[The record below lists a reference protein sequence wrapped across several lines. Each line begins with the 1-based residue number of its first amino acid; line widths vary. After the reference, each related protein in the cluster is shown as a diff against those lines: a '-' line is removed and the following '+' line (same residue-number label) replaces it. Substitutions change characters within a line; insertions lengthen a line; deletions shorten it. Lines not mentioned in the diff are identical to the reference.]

1 MGLFGK
7 RAGGKAGN
15 RNGELTKKAEEG
27 PYDFLPYPYESG
39 LYIYR
44 IDLETLERLKRG
56 EPEDSSSYY
65 GHGFFEFGPRMNEF
79 PLFNF
84 SEGKA
89 TKEKLIEGNFT
100 TVNRRFLSDKKLAEL
115 PAQALAAARRDFS
128 FGTELED
135 VRKWENYEREYDDI
149 AETDFLIAVAV
160 VYTAALAS
168 ARSDWA
174 RGELRSVMRR
184 LMAYEGERRPW
195 KAYAV
200 PSNRVEVPC
209 REHQHLKERCY
220 YDHSKGEW
228 VKYDAPREL
237 PDYDY
242 SLPPVE
248 CTEFCGEVV
257 ALIIEKRGALIT
269 LDPPALTQD
278 AVAHNAEAR
287 FIVAAAKAMGFGSYT
302 GDPQAPF
309 EVDIFRNAYS
319 DEDLVKKFRVALE
332 GENGFIISG
341 GPRAIV
347 HRNFRDPRM
356 LQCPGWKETIKILEE
371 GTTGNLFFF
380 EESTASATL
389 YASME
394 HFPAEKYR
402 SSYSEPYDKVVFR
415 RAVYDKPTRSFVHVE
430 VRERISA
437 EALETMDGIVYAEVY
452 KYRKVLKG
460 PLAPPL
466 SKSVLNP
473 EVHSKLYPP
482 AELKSH
488 VEVVV
493 TRDGA
498 PDEVYW
504 EADVPI
510 EVEIKEPKITSQD
523 RANMRRVY
531 KGKDCRYEDLGYFWQ
546 QPVTKIRFST
556 HGSEKLEKLRAWMKS
571 HPILV
576 YQEFP
581 PGVDALKTCDIY
593 FPELRFGELAR
604 KKVLSEEAVVDA
616 YRERAALRDF
626 AEGVFRGSR
635 GPDDVE
641 EMRSIYDRILAA
653 DAVAEKAVAGWKAT
667 AAAAVERG
675 GEDAE
680 EVARIEAAEEDV
692 YRNFP
697 EL

>member
-1 MGLFGK
+1 MGLFGN
-7 RAGGKAGN
+7 RARSKGG
-15 RNGELTKKAEEG
+15 EPEKKAEEHA
-27 PYDFLPYPYESG
+27 YDRIPYPYEKG
-39 LYIYR
+39 MYIR
-44 IDLETLERLKRG
+44 RDDLEELERLKKG
-56 EPEDSSSYY
+56 EPWVGKVATY
-65 GHGFFEFGPRMNEF
+65 FGPEGYNEF
-79 PLFNF
+79 
-84 SEGKA
+84 
-89 TKEKLIEGNFT
+89 KLYNASDQFIEPCAE
-100 TVNRRFLSDKKLAEL
+100 RRFLSDKKFAEL
-115 PAQALAAARRDFS
+115 PAQALAAARKNFS

-135 VRKWENYEREYDDI
+135 VRKWEDYEKEYEYI
-149 AETDFLIAVAV
+149 AKTDFLIAAAV

-174 RGELRSVMRR
+174 RDELRSVMRR
-184 LMAYEGERRPW
+184 LMAFQWANNELDW
-195 KAYAV
+195 KIYGV
-200 PSNRVEVPC
+200 SGYDSRVEVAC
-209 REHQHLKERCY
+209 REHEHLKEFGH
-220 YDHSKGEW
+220 YDHGKGEW
-228 VKYDAPREL
+228 VAYDVPRNL
-237 PDYDY
+237 RDYNY
-242 SLPPVE
+242 NLPPVE
-248 CTEFCGEVV
+248 RKEKYTQVV
-257 ALIIEKRGALIT
+257 AIVIERRGALIT
-269 LDPPALTQD
+269 LDPPVLTQD
-278 AVAHNAEAR
+278 AVVHDAEAR

-319 DEDLVKKFRVALE
+319 DEDLVKKFKVALE
-332 GENGFIISG
+332 GEAGPLISG
-341 GPRAIV
+341 GPCAIV

-356 LQCPGWKETIKILEE
+356 LQCPSRRETIKILDE
-371 GTTGNLFFF
+371 GTTGNRFFF

-394 HFPAEKYR
+394 HFPADKYR
-402 SSYSEPYDKVVFR
+402 SRYSEPYDKVVFR

-437 EALETMDGIVYAEVY
+437 EALETMDGIVYAETY

-510 EVEIKEPKITSQD
+510 EVEIKEPKITSKD

-546 QPVTKIRFST
+546 QPVTKISFST
-556 HGSEKLEKLRAWMKS
+556 STSEKLEKLRAWMKS
-571 HPILV
+571 HPLIV

>member
-1 MGLFGK
+1 MGLFGN
-7 RAGGKAGN
+7 RARGRGV
-15 RNGELTKKAEEG
+15 EPEKKAEEQ
-27 PYDFLPYPYESG
+27 PYDRIPYPYEKG
-39 LYIYR
+39 MYIR
-44 IDLETLERLKRG
+44 RDDLEELERLKKG
-56 EPEDSSSYY
+56 EPWV
-65 GHGFFEFGPRMNEF
+65 GKIATLFGPEGYNEF
-79 PLFNF
+79 
-84 SEGKA
+84 
-89 TKEKLIEGNFT
+89 KLYNAPDQFIEPCAE
-100 TVNRRFLSDKKLAEL
+100 RRFLSDKKFAEL
-115 PAQALAAARRDFS
+115 PAQALAAARKNFS

-135 VRKWENYEREYDDI
+135 VRKWEDYEKEYEYI
-149 AETDFLIAVAV
+149 AKTDFLIAAAV

-174 RGELRSVMRR
+174 RDELRSVMRR
-184 LMAYEGERRPW
+184 LMAFQWAKWANNELDW
-195 KAYAV
+195 KIYGV
-200 PSNRVEVPC
+200 SGYDSRVEVAC
-209 REHQHLKERCY
+209 REHEHLKEFGH
-220 YDHSKGEW
+220 YDRDKGEW
-228 VKYDAPREL
+228 VAYDVPRNL
-237 PDYDY
+237 SDYNY
-242 SLPPVE
+242 NLPPVE
-248 CTEFCGEVV
+248 RKEEYTQVV
-257 ALIIEKRGALIT
+257 ALVIERRGALIT

-278 AVAHNAEAR
+278 AVVHDAEAR

-319 DEDLVKKFRVALE
+319 DEDLVKKFKVALE
-332 GENGFIISG
+332 GEAGPLISG
-341 GPRAIV
+341 GPCAIV

-356 LQCPGWKETIKILEE
+356 LQCPSWDETRKILKE

-380 EESTASATL
+380 EESTVSVSL

-394 HFPAEKYR
+394 RFPADKYR
-402 SSYSEPYDKVVFR
+402 SRYSEPYDKVVFR

-437 EALETMDGIVYAEVY
+437 EALETMDGIVYAEAY
-452 KYRKVLKG
+452 KYRKVVKG

-510 EVEIKEPKITSQD
+510 EVEIKEPKLTRED
-523 RANMRRVY
+523 RAHIRNVY
-531 KGKDCRYEDLGYFWQ
+531 KGKECPHPPLEF
-546 QPVTKIRFST
+546 VTTKIEKEPHTKISFST
-556 HGSEKLEKLRAWMKS
+556 STSEKLEKLKAWMRS

-581 PGVDALKTCDIY
+581 PGVDALKTCDAY

>member
-1 MGLFGK
+1 MGLFGN
-7 RAGGKAGN
+7 RARSKGGEPA
-15 RNGELTKKAEEG
+15 KKAEERS
-27 PYDFLPYPYESG
+27 YDLVPYPYESG
-39 LYIYR
+39 MYIR
-44 IDLETLERLKRG
+44 RRDLEELERLKKG
-56 EPEDSSSYY
+56 EPLVYSYDENFVY
-65 GHGFFEFGPRMNEF
+65 FGPELYIEFGLYNSPDRTLD
-79 PLFNF
+79 PCA
-84 SEGKA
+84 K
-89 TKEKLIEGNFT
+89 
-100 TVNRRFLSDKKLAEL
+100 RRFLSDKKLAEL
-115 PAQALAAARRDFS
+115 PAQALAAARKNFS

-135 VRKWENYEREYDDI
+135 VRKWEKYEREYEYI
-149 AETDFLIAVAV
+149 AETDFLIAAAV

-184 LMAYEGERRPW
+184 LMAFQGREYNDW
-195 KAYAV
+195 KTYAV
-200 PSNRVEVPC
+200 SHISSSVEVAC
-209 REHQHLKERCY
+209 REHEHLKEFGH
-220 YDHSKGEW
+220 YDHGKGEW
-228 VKYDAPREL
+228 VAYDVPRDL
-237 PDYDY
+237 PDYNYDC
-242 SLPPVE
+242 PPVE
-248 CTEFCGEVV
+248 CKKNYMEVV
-257 ALIIEKRGALIT
+257 AIVIERRGALIT

-278 AVAHNAEAR
+278 AVVHDAEAR

-319 DEDLVKKFRVALE
+319 DEDLVKKFKVALE
-332 GENGFIISG
+332 GEAGPLISG
-341 GPRAIV
+341 GPCAIV

-356 LQCPGWKETIKILEE
+356 LQCPSWREAIKILDE
-371 GTTGNLFFF
+371 GTTGNRFFF

-437 EALETMDGIVYAEVY
+437 EALETMDGIVYAETY

-546 QPVTKIRFST
+546 QPVTKISFST
-556 HGSEKLEKLRAWMKS
+556 YGIEKLREWIES

>member
-1 MGLFGK
+1 MGLFGN
-7 RAGGKAGN
+7 RARG
-15 RNGELTKKAEEG
+15 RNVEPEKKVKEQ
-27 PYDFLPYPYESG
+27 PYDIIPYPYESG
-39 LYIYR
+39 MYIQR
-44 IDLETLERLKRG
+44 CDLEELERLKKG
-56 EPEDSSSYY
+56 EPWV
-65 GHGFFEFGPRMNEF
+65 GKIATLFGPERYNEF
-79 PLFNF
+79 
-84 SEGKA
+84 
-89 TKEKLIEGNFT
+89 KLYNAPDQFIAPCAE
-100 TVNRRFLSDKKLAEL
+100 RRFLSDKKLAEL
-115 PAQALAAARRDFS
+115 PAQALAAARRNFS

-135 VRKWENYEREYDDI
+135 VRKWEDYEKEYEYI
-149 AETDFLIAVAV
+149 AKTDFLIAAAV

-174 RGELRSVMRR
+174 RDELRSVMRR
-184 LMAYEGERRPW
+184 LMAFQWANNELDW
-195 KAYAV
+195 KIYGV
-200 PSNRVEVPC
+200 SGYDSEVEVTC
-209 REHQHLKERCY
+209 REHEHLKEFGH
-220 YDHSKGEW
+220 YDHGKGEW
-228 VKYDAPREL
+228 VAYDVPRNL
-237 PDYDY
+237 PGYDY
-242 SLPPVE
+242 NLPPVE
-248 CTEFCGEVV
+248 RKEKYTQVV
-257 ALIIEKRGALIT
+257 AIVIERRGALIT

-278 AVAHNAEAR
+278 AVTHDAEAR

-319 DEDLVKKFRVALE
+319 DEDLVKKFKVALE
-332 GENGFIISG
+332 GEAGPLISG
-341 GPRAIV
+341 GPCAIV

-356 LQCPGWKETIKILEE
+356 LQCPGWDETIKILDE

-380 EESTASATL
+380 EKSTASATL

-402 SSYSEPYDKVVFR
+402 SRYSEPYDKVVFR

-437 EALETMDGIVYAEVY
+437 EALETMDGIVYAETY

-510 EVEIKEPKITSQD
+510 EVEITEPKITSQD

-546 QPVTKIRFST
+546 QPVTKISFST
-556 HGSEKLEKLRAWMKS
+556 NTSEKLEKLDAWMHS
-571 HPILV
+571 HPLIV

>member
-7 RAGGKAGN
+7 RAKN
-15 RNGELTKKAEEG
+15 RDEKPTKKAWD
-27 PYDFLPYPYESG
+27 YNIQHVPYPYESG
-39 LYIYR
+39 MYIR
-44 IDLETLERLKRG
+44 RCDLEELERLKKG
-56 EPEDSSSYY
+56 EPRVYINATY
-65 GHGFFEFGPRMNEF
+65 FGPEGDNEF
-79 PLFNF
+79 NLYNAPDQFIDPCA
-84 SEGKA
+84 E
-89 TKEKLIEGNFT
+89 
-100 TVNRRFLSDKKLAEL
+100 RRFLSDKKLAEL
-115 PAQALAAARRDFS
+115 PAQALAAARKNFS

-135 VRKWENYEREYDDI
+135 VRKWEDYEKEYDYI
-149 AETDFLIAVAV
+149 AKTDFLIAAAV

-174 RGELRSVMRR
+174 RDELRSVMRR
-184 LMAYEGERRPW
+184 LIAFQWAKWANNELDW
-195 KAYAV
+195 KIYGV
-200 PSNRVEVPC
+200 SGYDSRVEVAC
-209 REHQHLKERCY
+209 REHEHLKESGH
-220 YDHSKGEW
+220 YDHGKGEW
-228 VKYDAPREL
+228 VAYDVPRDL
-237 PDYDY
+237 PGYDY
-242 SLPPVE
+242 NLPPVE
-248 CTEFCGEVV
+248 RKEKYTQVV
-257 ALIIEKRGALIT
+257 AIVIERRGALIT
-269 LDPPALTQD
+269 LDPPVLTQD
-278 AVAHNAEAR
+278 AVVHDAEAR

-319 DEDLVKKFRVALE
+319 DEDLVKKFKVALE
-332 GENGFIISG
+332 GEAGPLISG
-341 GPRAIV
+341 GPCAIV

-356 LQCPGWKETIKILEE
+356 LQCPSRRETIKILDE
-371 GTTGNLFFF
+371 GTTGNRFFF

-394 HFPAEKYR
+394 RFPADKYR
-402 SSYSEPYDKVVFR
+402 SRYSEPYDKVVFR

-437 EALETMDGIVYAEVY
+437 EALETMDGIVYAETY
-452 KYRKVLKG
+452 KYRKVVKG

-504 EADVPI
+504 EVDVPI
-510 EVEIKEPKITSQD
+510 EVEITEPKLTRED
-523 RANMRRVY
+523 RAHIRNVY
-531 KGKDCRYEDLGYFWQ
+531 KGKECPHPPLEFVTTKIEKE
-546 QPVTKIRFST
+546 PHTKIRFST
-556 HGSEKLEKLRAWMKS
+556 VGSEKLEKLRAWMKS
-571 HPILV
+571 HPLIV

-604 KKVLSEEAVVDA
+604 EKVLSEEAVVDA

>member
-7 RAGGKAGN
+7 RAKN
-15 RNGELTKKAEEG
+15 RDEKPTKKAWD
-27 PYDFLPYPYESG
+27 YNIQHVPYPYESG
-39 LYIYR
+39 MYIR
-44 IDLETLERLKRG
+44 RCDLEELERLKKG
-56 EPEDSSSYY
+56 EPRVYINATY
-65 GHGFFEFGPRMNEF
+65 FGPEGDNEF
-79 PLFNF
+79 NLYNAPDQFIAPCA
-84 SEGKA
+84 E
-89 TKEKLIEGNFT
+89 
-100 TVNRRFLSDKKLAEL
+100 RRFLSDKKLAEL
-115 PAQALAAARRDFS
+115 PAQALAAARRGFS

-135 VRKWENYEREYDDI
+135 VRKWEDYEKEYNYI
-149 AETDFLIAVAV
+149 ARTDFLIAAAV

-174 RGELRSVMRR
+174 RDELRSVMRR
-184 LMAYEGERRPW
+184 LMAFQWANNELDW
-195 KAYAV
+195 KIYGV
-200 PSNRVEVPC
+200 SGYDSRVEVAC
-209 REHQHLKERCY
+209 REHEHLKEFGY

-228 VKYDAPREL
+228 VKYDVPRNL
-237 PDYDY
+237 RDYNY
-242 SLPPVE
+242 NLPPVE
-248 CTEFCGEVV
+248 RKEEYTQVV
-257 ALIIEKRGALIT
+257 AIVIERRGALIT

-278 AVAHNAEAR
+278 AVVHDAEAR

-319 DEDLVKKFRVALE
+319 DEDLVKKFKVALE
-332 GENGFIISG
+332 GEAGPLISG
-341 GPRAIV
+341 GTCAIV

-356 LQCPGWKETIKILEE
+356 LQCPSRRETIKILEE
-371 GTTGNLFFF
+371 GTTGNRFFF

-402 SSYSEPYDKVVFR
+402 SRYSEPYDKVVFR

-523 RANMRRVY
+523 KANMRRVY

-546 QPVTKIRFST
+546 QPVTKISFST
-556 HGSEKLEKLRAWMKS
+556 STSEKLEKLDAWMKS
-571 HPILV
+571 HPLIV

-604 KKVLSEEAVVDA
+604 EKVLSEEAVVDA

>member
-1 MGLFGK
+1 MGLFGN
-7 RAGGKAGN
+7 RTRGKD
-15 RNGELTKKAEEG
+15 GEPEKKVKEQ
-27 PYDFLPYPYESG
+27 PYDLVPYPYESG
-39 LYIYR
+39 MYIQR
-44 IDLETLERLKRG
+44 CNLEELERLKKG
-56 EPEDSSSYY
+56 EPLVYSYDENSVY
-65 GHGFFEFGPRMNEF
+65 FGPELYIEFGLYNGPDRTLD
-79 PLFNF
+79 PCA
-84 SEGKA
+84 K
-89 TKEKLIEGNFT
+89 
-100 TVNRRFLSDKKLAEL
+100 RRFLSDKKLAEL
-115 PAQALAAARRDFS
+115 PAQALAAARKNFS

-135 VRKWENYEREYDDI
+135 VRKWKDYEKEYDYI
-149 AETDFLIAVAV
+149 AETDFLIAAAV

-174 RGELRSVMRR
+174 RDELRSAMRR
-184 LMAYEGERRPW
+184 LMAFQGRERRDW
-195 KAYAV
+195 KVYCV
-200 PSNRVEVPC
+200 SGYDSRVEVAC
-209 REHQHLKERCY
+209 REHEHLKEFGY
-220 YDHSKGEW
+220 HDHSKGEW
-228 VKYDAPREL
+228 VAYDVPRDL
-237 PDYDY
+237 PDYNYDR
-242 SLPPVE
+242 PPVE
-248 CTEFCGEVV
+248 RKEKYTQVV
-257 ALIIEKRGALIT
+257 AIVIERRGALIT

-278 AVAHNAEAR
+278 AVVHDAEAR

-319 DEDLVKKFRVALE
+319 DEDLVKKFKVALE
-332 GENGFIISG
+332 GEAGPLISG
-341 GPRAIV
+341 GPCAIV

-356 LQCPGWKETIKILEE
+356 LQCPGWDETRKILKE
-371 GTTGNLFFF
+371 GTTGNRFFF
-380 EESTASATL
+380 EESTVSVTL

-402 SSYSEPYDKVVFR
+402 SRYSEPYDKVVFR

-437 EALETMDGIVYAEVY
+437 EALETMDGIVYAEAY
-452 KYRKVLKG
+452 KYRKVVKG

-510 EVEIKEPKITSQD
+510 KVKITEPKLTRED
-523 RANMRRVY
+523 RAHIRNVY
-531 KGKDCRYEDLGYFWQ
+531 KGKECPHPPLEF
-546 QPVTKIRFST
+546 VTTKIEKEPHTKISFST
-556 HGSEKLEKLRAWMKS
+556 NTSEKLEKLDAWMRS

>member
-1 MGLFGK
+1 MGLFGN
-7 RAGGKAGN
+7 RARSKGG
-15 RNGELTKKAEEG
+15 EPTKKAWD
-27 PYDFLPYPYESG
+27 YDIQHVPYPYESG
-39 LYIYR
+39 MYIQR
-44 IDLETLERLKRG
+44 CDLEELERLKKG
-56 EPEDSSSYY
+56 EPWV
-65 GHGFFEFGPRMNEF
+65 GKIATLFGPEGYNEF
-79 PLFNF
+79 
-84 SEGKA
+84 
-89 TKEKLIEGNFT
+89 KLYNASDQFIDPCAE
-100 TVNRRFLSDKKLAEL
+100 RHFLSDKKLAEL
-115 PAQALAAARRDFS
+115 PAQALAAARRNFS

-135 VRKWENYEREYDDI
+135 VRKWEKYKKEYEYI
-149 AETDFLIAVAV
+149 AKTDFLIAAAV

-174 RGELRSVMRR
+174 RDELRSVMRR
-184 LMAYEGERRPW
+184 LMAFQWANNELDW
-195 KAYAV
+195 KIYGV
-200 PSNRVEVPC
+200 SGYDSRVEVAC
-209 REHQHLKERCY
+209 REHEHLKEFGH
-220 YDHSKGEW
+220 YDRDKGEW
-228 VKYDAPREL
+228 VAYDVPRNL
-237 PDYDY
+237 RDYNY
-242 SLPPVE
+242 NLPPVE
-248 CTEFCGEVV
+248 RKEKYTQVV
-257 ALIIEKRGALIT
+257 AIVIERRGALIT

-278 AVAHNAEAR
+278 AVVHDAEAR

-319 DEDLVKKFRVALE
+319 DEDLVKKFKVALE
-332 GENGFIISG
+332 GEAGPLISG
-341 GPRAIV
+341 GPCAIV

-356 LQCPGWKETIKILEE
+356 LQCPSRRETIKILDE

-402 SSYSEPYDKVVFR
+402 SRYSEPYDKVVFR

-437 EALETMDGIVYAEVY
+437 EALETMDGVVYAEVY

-510 EVEIKEPKITSQD
+510 KVKITEPKITSKD
-523 RANMRRVY
+523 KANMRRVY

-556 HGSEKLEKLRAWMKS
+556 RGNEKLEKLKAWMKS

>member
-1 MGLFGK
+1 MGLFG
-7 RAGGKAGN
+7 N
-15 RNGELTKKAEEG
+15 RTRGRDVEPAKKAEEQ
-27 PYDFLPYPYESG
+27 PYDRIPYPYEKG
-39 LYIYR
+39 MYIR
-44 IDLETLERLKRG
+44 RDDLEELERLKKG
-56 EPEDSSSYY
+56 EPRVDKTNYLEKESTY
-65 GHGFFEFGPRMNEF
+65 FGPEYSNEF
-79 PLFNF
+79 ELYNGPDRALD
-84 SEGKA
+84 SCAK
-89 TKEKLIEGNFT
+89 
-100 TVNRRFLSDKKLAEL
+100 RRFLSDKKLAEL
-115 PAQALAAARRDFS
+115 PAQALAAARRGFS

-135 VRKWENYEREYDDI
+135 VRKWEDYEKEYDYI
-149 AETDFLIAVAV
+149 AKTDFLIAAAV

-174 RGELRSVMRR
+174 RDELRSVMRR
-184 LMAYEGERRPW
+184 LMAFQWAANYEWAANNELDW
-195 KAYAV
+195 KIYGV
-200 PSNRVEVPC
+200 SGYDSRVEVAC
-209 REHQHLKERCY
+209 REHEHLKEFGH
-220 YDHSKGEW
+220 YDHGKGEW
-228 VKYDAPREL
+228 VAYDVPRNL
-237 PDYDY
+237 SDYNY
-242 SLPPVE
+242 NLPPVE
-248 CTEFCGEVV
+248 RKEEYTQVV
-257 ALIIEKRGALIT
+257 ALVIERRGALIT

-278 AVAHNAEAR
+278 AVVHDAEAR

-319 DEDLVKKFRVALE
+319 DEDLVKKFKVALE
-332 GENGFIISG
+332 GEAGPLISG
-341 GPRAIV
+341 GPCAIV

-356 LQCPGWKETIKILEE
+356 LQCPSRRETIKILEE

-394 HFPAEKYR
+394 HVTAEKYR
-402 SSYSEPYDKVVFR
+402 SRYPEPYDKVVFR

-437 EALETMDGIVYAEVY
+437 EVLKTMDGVIYAETY

-510 EVEIKEPKITSQD
+510 KVKITEPKITSKD
-523 RANMRRVY
+523 RANMRSVY
-531 KGKDCRYEDLGYFWQ
+531 KGKDCPYDDLTHSWK
-546 QPVTKIRFST
+546 QPVTKISFST
-556 HGSEKLEKLRAWMKS
+556 NTSEKLEKLDAWMHS

>member
-1 MGLFGK
+1 MGLFGN
-7 RAGGKAGN
+7 RARSKGG
-15 RNGELTKKAEEG
+15 EPEKKVKEHA
-27 PYDFLPYPYESG
+27 YDRIPYPYEKG
-39 LYIYR
+39 MYIR
-44 IDLETLERLKRG
+44 RDDLAELERLKKG
-56 EPEDSSSYY
+56 EPWV
-65 GHGFFEFGPRMNEF
+65 GKIATLFGPEGYNEF
-79 PLFNF
+79 
-84 SEGKA
+84 
-89 TKEKLIEGNFT
+89 KLYNAPDQFIDPCAE
-100 TVNRRFLSDKKLAEL
+100 RRFLSDKKFAEL
-115 PAQALAAARRDFS
+115 PAQALAAARKSFS

-135 VRKWENYEREYDDI
+135 VRKWEDYEKEYDYI
-149 AETDFLIAVAV
+149 AKTDFLIAAAV

-174 RGELRSVMRR
+174 RDELRLVMRR
-184 LMAYEGERRPW
+184 LMAFQWANNELDW
-195 KAYAV
+195 KIYGV
-200 PSNRVEVPC
+200 SGYDSEVEVAC
-209 REHQHLKERCY
+209 REHEHLKEFGH
-220 YDHSKGEW
+220 YDHGKGEW
-228 VKYDAPREL
+228 VAYDVPRNL
-237 PDYDY
+237 PGYDY
-242 SLPPVE
+242 NLPPVE
-248 CTEFCGEVV
+248 RKEKYTQVV
-257 ALIIEKRGALIT
+257 AIVIERRGALIT
-269 LDPPALTQD
+269 LDPPVLTQD
-278 AVAHNAEAR
+278 AVVHDAEAR

-319 DEDLVKKFRVALE
+319 DEDLVKKFKVALE
-332 GENGFIISG
+332 GEAGPLISG
-341 GPRAIV
+341 GPCAIV

-356 LQCPGWKETIKILEE
+356 LQCPGWDETRKILKE
-371 GTTGNLFFF
+371 GTTGNRFFF
-380 EESTASATL
+380 EESTATATL

-394 HFPAEKYR
+394 HFPADKYR

-437 EALETMDGIVYAEVY
+437 EALETMDGIVYAETY

-510 EVEIKEPKITSQD
+510 KVKITEPKITSQD
-523 RANMRRVY
+523 KANMRRVY

-546 QPVTKIRFST
+546 QPVTKISFST
-556 HGSEKLEKLRAWMKS
+556 NTSEKLEKLDAWMCS
-571 HPILV
+571 HPLIV

>member
-1 MGLFGK
+1 MGLFGN
-7 RAGGKAGN
+7 RARSKGV
-15 RNGELTKKAEEG
+15 EPKKKVKEQ
-27 PYDFLPYPYESG
+27 PYDLVPYPYEKG
-39 LYIYR
+39 MYIR
-44 IDLETLERLKRG
+44 RDDLEELERLKKG
-56 EPEDSSSYY
+56 EPRVYSVAVY
-65 GHGFFEFGPRMNEF
+65 FGPERYNKF
-79 PLFNF
+79 
-84 SEGKA
+84 
-89 TKEKLIEGNFT
+89 KLYNAPDRFIDPCAE
-100 TVNRRFLSDKKLAEL
+100 RRFLSDKKLAEL
-115 PAQALAAARRDFS
+115 PAQALAAARKSFS

-135 VRKWENYEREYDDI
+135 VRKWEDYEKEYNYI
-149 AETDFLIAVAV
+149 AKTDFLIAAAV

-174 RGELRSVMRR
+174 RDELRSVMRR
-184 LMAYEGERRPW
+184 LMAFQWANNELDW
-195 KAYAV
+195 KIYGV
-200 PSNRVEVPC
+200 SGYDSSVEVAC
-209 REHQHLKERCY
+209 REHEHLKEFGH
-220 YDHSKGEW
+220 YDHGKGEW
-228 VKYDAPREL
+228 VAYDVPRNL
-237 PDYDY
+237 PGYDY
-242 SLPPVE
+242 NLPPVE
-248 CTEFCGEVV
+248 RKEEYTQVV
-257 ALIIEKRGALIT
+257 ALVIERRGALIT
-269 LDPPALTQD
+269 LDPPVLTQD
-278 AVAHNAEAR
+278 AVTHDAEAR

-319 DEDLVKKFRVALE
+319 DEDLVKKFKVALE
-332 GENGFIISG
+332 GESGPLISG
-341 GPRAIV
+341 GPCAIV

-356 LQCPGWKETIKILEE
+356 LQCPSRREAIKILDE
-371 GTTGNLFFF
+371 GTTGNLFFYKVF
-380 EESTASATL
+380 TASATL

-394 HFPAEKYR
+394 HVTAEKYR
-402 SSYSEPYDKVVFR
+402 SRYPEPYDEVVFR

-437 EALETMDGIVYAEVY
+437 EVLKTMDGVIYAEVY
-452 KYRKVLKG
+452 KYRKVVKG
-460 PLAPPL
+460 PLAPP

-482 AELKSH
+482 VELKSH

-510 EVEIKEPKITSQD
+510 EVEIKEPEMTRKD
-523 RANMRRVY
+523 RANMRSVY
-531 KGKDCRYEDLGYFWQ
+531 KGKDCPYDDLTHSWK
-546 QPVTKIRFST
+546 QPETEISFST
-556 HGSEKLEKLRAWMKS
+556 LGSEKLEKLDAWMHS

>member
-1 MGLFGK
+1 MGLFGN
-7 RAGGKAGN
+7 RARSNGGEPA
-15 RNGELTKKAEEG
+15 KKAEEHA
-27 PYDFLPYPYESG
+27 YDRIPYPYEKG
-39 LYIYR
+39 MYIR
-44 IDLETLERLKRG
+44 RDDLEELERLKKG
-56 EPEDSSSYY
+56 EPWV
-65 GHGFFEFGPRMNEF
+65 GKIATLFGPEGYNEF
-79 PLFNF
+79 
-84 SEGKA
+84 
-89 TKEKLIEGNFT
+89 KLYNAPDQFIDPCAE
-100 TVNRRFLSDKKLAEL
+100 RRFLSDKKLAEL
-115 PAQALAAARRDFS
+115 PAQALAAARKNFS

-135 VRKWENYEREYDDI
+135 VRKWEDYEKEYDYI
-149 AETDFLIAVAV
+149 AKTDFLIAAAV

-174 RGELRSVMRR
+174 RDELRSVMRR
-184 LMAYEGERRPW
+184 LMAFQWANNELDW
-195 KAYAV
+195 KIYGV
-200 PSNRVEVPC
+200 SGYDSRVEVAC
-209 REHQHLKERCY
+209 REHEHLKEFGH
-220 YDHSKGEW
+220 YDHGKGEW
-228 VKYDAPREL
+228 VAYDVPRNL
-237 PDYDY
+237 SDYNY
-242 SLPPVE
+242 NLPPVE
-248 CTEFCGEVV
+248 RKEKYTEVV
-257 ALIIEKRGALIT
+257 AIVIERRGALIT

-319 DEDLVKKFRVALE
+319 DEDLVKKFKVALE
-332 GENGFIISG
+332 GEAGPLISG
-341 GPRAIV
+341 GPCAIV

-356 LQCPGWKETIKILEE
+356 LQCPSRRETIKILDE

-402 SSYSEPYDKVVFR
+402 SRYSEPYDKVVFR

-437 EALETMDGIVYAEVY
+437 EALETMDGIVYAETY

-466 SKSVLNP
+466 SKCVLNP

-510 EVEIKEPKITSQD
+510 KVKIEEPKLTRED

-546 QPVTKIRFST
+546 QPVTKIFFST
-556 HGSEKLEKLRAWMKS
+556 NTSEKLEKLKAWMDS

-581 PGVDALKTCDIY
+581 PGVDALKTCDAY

>member
-1 MGLFGK
+1 MGLFGNRTRSK
-7 RAGGKAGN
+7 GG
-15 RNGELTKKAEEG
+15 EPEKKAEEHA
-27 PYDFLPYPYESG
+27 YDRIPYPYEKG
-39 LYIYR
+39 MYIR
-44 IDLETLERLKRG
+44 RDDLEELERLKKG
-56 EPEDSSSYY
+56 EPWV
-65 GHGFFEFGPRMNEF
+65 GKHTFFQTGATFFGPKGYNEF
-79 PLFNF
+79 
-84 SEGKA
+84 
-89 TKEKLIEGNFT
+89 KLYNGPD
-100 TVNRRFLSDKKLAEL
+100 RALDPCAKRHFLSDKKLAEL
-115 PAQALAAARRDFS
+115 PAQALAAARKNFS

-135 VRKWENYEREYDDI
+135 VRKWEKYEREYEYI
-149 AETDFLIAVAV
+149 AETDFLIAAAV

-184 LMAYEGERRPW
+184 LMAFKGENREFNW
-195 KAYAV
+195 EIYAV
-200 PSNRVEVPC
+200 SGYDSGVEFAY
-209 REHQHLKERCY
+209 REHEHLKEFGY
-220 YDHSKGEW
+220 IDHSKGEW
-228 VKYDAPREL
+228 VAYDVPRDL
-237 PDYDY
+237 PDYNY
-242 SLPPVE
+242 NLPPVE
-248 CTEFCGEVV
+248 RKGKYDEVV
-257 ALIIEKRGALIT
+257 ALVIERRGALIT

-278 AVAHNAEAR
+278 AVVHDAEAR

-319 DEDLVKKFRVALE
+319 DEDLVKKFKVALE
-332 GENGFIISG
+332 GESGPLISG
-341 GPRAIV
+341 GPCAIV

-356 LQCPGWKETIKILEE
+356 LQCPSRKETIKILDE

-437 EALETMDGIVYAEVY
+437 EALETMDGIVYAETY

-510 EVEIKEPKITSQD
+510 EVEIKEPKLTRED
-523 RANMRRVY
+523 RAHIRNVY
-531 KGKDCRYEDLGYFWQ
+531 KGKECLRPTIDFGSIKIENE
-546 QPVTKIRFST
+546 PVTKISFST

>member
-1 MGLFGK
+1 MGLFG
-7 RAGGKAGN
+7 N
-15 RNGELTKKAEEG
+15 RTRSRDVEPEKKVKEQ
-27 PYDFLPYPYESG
+27 PYDIIPYPYESG
-39 LYIYR
+39 MYIQR
-44 IDLETLERLKRG
+44 CDLEELERLKKG
-56 EPEDSSSYY
+56 EPWV
-65 GHGFFEFGPRMNEF
+65 GKIATLFGPEGYNEF
-79 PLFNF
+79 
-84 SEGKA
+84 
-89 TKEKLIEGNFT
+89 KLYNAPDQFIEPCAE
-100 TVNRRFLSDKKLAEL
+100 RRFLSDKKFAEL
-115 PAQALAAARRDFS
+115 PAQALAAARKNFS

-135 VRKWENYEREYDDI
+135 VRKWEDYEKEYEYI
-149 AETDFLIAVAV
+149 AKTDFLIAAAV

-174 RGELRSVMRR
+174 RDELRSAMRR
-184 LMAYEGERRPW
+184 LMAFQWAKWANNELDW
-195 KAYAV
+195 KIYGV
-200 PSNRVEVPC
+200 SGYDSRVEVAC
-209 REHQHLKERCY
+209 REHEHLKEFGH
-220 YDHSKGEW
+220 YDHGKGEW
-228 VKYDAPREL
+228 VAYDVPRNL
-237 PDYDY
+237 RDYDY
-242 SLPPVE
+242 NLPPVE
-248 CTEFCGEVV
+248 RKEKYTQVV
-257 ALIIEKRGALIT
+257 ALVIERRGALIT

-278 AVAHNAEAR
+278 AVVHDAEAR

-319 DEDLVKKFRVALE
+319 DEDLVKKFKVALE
-332 GENGFIISG
+332 GEAGPLISG
-341 GPRAIV
+341 GPCAIV

-356 LQCPGWKETIKILEE
+356 LQCPGWDETIKILDE
-371 GTTGNLFFF
+371 GTTGNRFFF
-380 EESTASATL
+380 EKSTASATL

-402 SSYSEPYDKVVFR
+402 SRYSEPYDKVVFR

-452 KYRKVLKG
+452 KYRKVVKG

-473 EVHSKLYPP
+473 EVHSKLFPP
-482 AELKSH
+482 VELKSH

-510 EVEIKEPKITSQD
+510 EVKIKEPKITSQD
-523 RANMRRVY
+523 KANMRRVY

-546 QPVTKIRFST
+546 QPVTKILFST
-556 HGSEKLEKLRAWMKS
+556 NTSEKLEKLDAWMRS

>member
-1 MGLFGK
+1 MGLFG
-7 RAGGKAGN
+7 N
-15 RNGELTKKAEEG
+15 RTKGRDVEPEKKAEEHA
-27 PYDFLPYPYESG
+27 YDRIPYPYEKG
-39 LYIYR
+39 MYIR
-44 IDLETLERLKRG
+44 RDDLEELERLKKG
-56 EPEDSSSYY
+56 EPWV
-65 GHGFFEFGPRMNEF
+65 GKHTFFQTGATFFGPKGYNEF
-79 PLFNF
+79 
-84 SEGKA
+84 
-89 TKEKLIEGNFT
+89 KLYNGPD
-100 TVNRRFLSDKKLAEL
+100 RALDPCAKRHFLSDKKLAEL
-115 PAQALAAARRDFS
+115 PAQALAAARKNFS

-135 VRKWENYEREYDDI
+135 VRKWEKYEREYEYI
-149 AETDFLIAVAV
+149 AETDFLIAAAV

-184 LMAYEGERRPW
+184 LMAFKGENREFNW
-195 KAYAV
+195 EIYAV
-200 PSNRVEVPC
+200 SGYDSGVEFAY
-209 REHQHLKERCY
+209 REHEHLKEFGY
-220 YDHSKGEW
+220 IDHSKGEW
-228 VKYDAPREL
+228 VAYDVPRDL
-237 PDYDY
+237 PDYNY
-242 SLPPVE
+242 NLPPVE
-248 CTEFCGEVV
+248 RKGKYDEVV

-278 AVAHNAEAR
+278 AVVHDAEAR

-319 DEDLVKKFRVALE
+319 DEDLVKKFKVALE
-332 GENGFIISG
+332 GESGPLISG
-341 GPRAIV
+341 GPCAIV

-356 LQCPGWKETIKILEE
+356 LQCPSRKETIKILDE

-415 RAVYDKPTRSFVHVE
+415 RAVYDKPTRSFAHVE

-437 EALETMDGIVYAEVY
+437 EALETMDGIVYAETY

-510 EVEIKEPKITSQD
+510 EVEIKEPKITSKD
-523 RANMRRVY
+523 KANMRRVY
-531 KGKDCRYEDLGYFWQ
+531 KGKDCRYVDLGYFWQ
-546 QPVTKIRFST
+546 QPVTKISFST
-556 HGSEKLEKLRAWMKS
+556 LGSEKLEKLDAWMRS
-571 HPILV
+571 HPLIV